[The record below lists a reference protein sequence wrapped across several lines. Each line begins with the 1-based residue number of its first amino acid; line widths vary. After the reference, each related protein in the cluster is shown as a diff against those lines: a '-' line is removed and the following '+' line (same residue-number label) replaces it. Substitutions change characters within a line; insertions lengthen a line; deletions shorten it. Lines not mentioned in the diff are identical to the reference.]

1 MTFLLHSI
9 HSFYTISHFLLL
21 ILYSRYIANIRQWLS
36 RYNRDD
42 VKDRES
48 KISLNCDAIVLDLN
62 DIMNNRS
69 QFLIINGRNI
79 LLSPVDNAH
88 NLPTE
93 ISIAG
98 YASISNLL
106 NMLLF
111 LLCGASSFFLVYL
124 IIILLY

>member
-21 ILYSRYIANIRQWLS
+21 ILFSRYIANIRQWLS

-42 VKDRES
+42 IKDRES

-69 QFLIINGRNI
+69 QFLIINGRNK
-79 LLSPVDNAH
+79 LLSPIDNAH

-93 ISIAG
+93 MSIAG

-106 NMLLF
+106 NKLLF
-111 LLCGASSFFLVYL
+111 LLCGPSSFFIVCL
-124 IIILLY
+124 IVILLN